1 MILMFFFRGKTCI
14 LKSIYFILLLQTII
28 VELFRCLNM
37 HHPGSAQ
44 LLSR

>member
-1 MILMFFFRGKTCI
+1 MFFFKGKTYI
-14 LKSIYFILLLQTII
+14 LKFIYFILLLQTII